1 MARNEGDTLP
11 QGTLLQMTQDGPAA
25 VDMAQY
31 ATGRVAIFAL
41 PGAYTGICSTQHVP
55 SFIRTADQFRAK
67 GVDRIVCVSVNDPFV
82 MGAWAKDTG
91 AEAAGLTFLSDAD
104 GAFTEAMGMSFD
116 APPAGLFGRSADLG
130 RCRGSAVAGL
140 RTFPA
145 GPSLAGGRPRA
156 GGGNLSRGRRQDR

>member
-1 MARNEGDTLP
+1 MAVGEGDKLP
-11 QGTLLQMTQDGPAA
+11 SGTLLELTENGPAP
-25 VDMAQY
+25 VDLADY

-116 APPAGLFGRSADLG
+116 APPAGLFGRSKRYAMLVENG
-130 RCRGSAVAGL
+130 TITALEVEESPGQCSISGGE
-140 RTFPA
+140 
-145 GPSLAGGRPRA
+145 SLLARA
-156 GGGNLSRGRRQDR
+156 

>member
-25 VDMAQY
+25 VDLAQY

-41 PGAYTGICSTQHVP
+41 PGAYTGTCSTQHVP

-82 MGAWAKDTG
+82 MGAWAASTG
-91 AEAAGLTFLSDAD
+91 ADKAGLTFLGDAD
-104 GAFTEAMGMSFD
+104 GSFTKAIGLDFD
-116 APPAGLFGRSADLG
+116 VPQSGFFGRSKRYSLLAEDGVVTRYNPETG
-130 RCRGSAVAGL
+130 RGCEISAGEHL
-140 RTFPA
+140 
-145 GPSLAGGRPRA
+145 LEQ
-156 GGGNLSRGRRQDR
+156 L

>member
-116 APPAGLFGRSADLG
+116 APAAGMFGRSKRYAMLVENG
-130 RCRGSAVAGL
+130 TITALEVEESPGQCSISGGE
-140 RTFPA
+140 
-145 GPSLAGGRPRA
+145 SLLARA
-156 GGGNLSRGRRQDR
+156 

>member
-1 MARNEGDTLP
+1 MALNEGDKLP
-11 QGTLLQMTQDGPAA
+11 EGTLLQMTQDGPAA

-116 APPAGLFGRSADLG
+116 APAAGLFGRSKRYAMLVENG
-130 RCRGSAVAGL
+130 TITALEVEESPGQCSISGGE
-140 RTFPA
+140 
-145 GPSLAGGRPRA
+145 SLLARA
-156 GGGNLSRGRRQDR
+156 

>member
-116 APPAGLFGRSADLG
+116 APAAGLFGRSKRYAMLVENG
-130 RCRGSAVAGL
+130 TITALEVEESPGQCSISGGE
-140 RTFPA
+140 
-145 GPSLAGGRPRA
+145 SLLARA
-156 GGGNLSRGRRQDR
+156 

>member
-1 MARNEGDTLP
+1 MALNEGDKLP
-11 QGTLLQMTQDGPAA
+11 GGTLLEMTQDGPAQ
-25 VDMAQY
+25 VDLAQY

-41 PGAYTGICSTQHVP
+41 PGAYTGTCSTQHVP

-116 APPAGLFGRSADLG
+116 APAAGLFGRSKRYAMLVENG
-130 RCRGSAVAGL
+130 TITALEVEESPGQCSISGGE
-140 RTFPA
+140 
-145 GPSLAGGRPRA
+145 SLLARA
-156 GGGNLSRGRRQDR
+156 

>member
-1 MARNEGDTLP
+1 MALNEGDKLP
-11 QGTLLQMTQDGPAA
+11 EGTLLQMTQDGPAA
-25 VDMAQY
+25 VDLAQY

-116 APPAGLFGRSADLG
+116 APAAGLFGRSKRYAMLVENG
-130 RCRGSAVAGL
+130 TITALEVEESPGQCSISGGE
-140 RTFPA
+140 
-145 GPSLAGGRPRA
+145 SLLARA
-156 GGGNLSRGRRQDR
+156 

>member
-1 MARNEGDTLP
+1 MALGEGDKLP
-11 QGTLLQMTQDGPAA
+11 SGTLLELTENGPAP
-25 VDMAQY
+25 VDLAEY

-116 APPAGLFGRSADLG
+116 APPAGLFGRSKRYAMLVENG
-130 RCRGSAVAGL
+130 TITALEVEESPGQCSISGGE
-140 RTFPA
+140 
-145 GPSLAGGRPRA
+145 SLLARA
-156 GGGNLSRGRRQDR
+156 

>member
-1 MARNEGDTLP
+1 MALNEGDKLP
-11 QGTLLQMTQDGPAA
+11 EGTLLQMTQDGPAA
-25 VDMAQY
+25 VDLAQY

-41 PGAYTGICSTQHVP
+41 PGAYTGTCSTQHVP

-116 APPAGLFGRSADLG
+116 APPAGLFGRSKRYAMLVENG
-130 RCRGSAVAGL
+130 TITALEVEESPGQCSISSA
-140 RTFPA
+140 
-145 GPSLAGGRPRA
+145 
-156 GGGNLSRGRRQDR
+156 RRFSSA

>member
-25 VDMAQY
+25 VDLAQY

-116 APPAGLFGRSADLG
+116 APAAGLFGRSKRYAMLVENG
-130 RCRGSAVAGL
+130 TITALEVEESPGQCSISGGE
-140 RTFPA
+140 
-145 GPSLAGGRPRA
+145 SLLARA
-156 GGGNLSRGRRQDR
+156 

>member
-41 PGAYTGICSTQHVP
+41 PGAYTGLWSTQHVP

-116 APPAGLFGRSADLG
+116 APPAGLFGRSKRYAMLVENG
-130 RCRGSAVAGL
+130 TITALEVEESPGQCSISGGE
-140 RTFPA
+140 
-145 GPSLAGGRPRA
+145 SLLARA
-156 GGGNLSRGRRQDR
+156 